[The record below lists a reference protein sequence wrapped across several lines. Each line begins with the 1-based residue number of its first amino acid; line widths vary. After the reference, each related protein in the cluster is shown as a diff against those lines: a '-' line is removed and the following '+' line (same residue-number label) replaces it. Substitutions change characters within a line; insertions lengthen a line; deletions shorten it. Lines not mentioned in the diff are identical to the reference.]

1 MKKIPTIIEKIPQ
14 GILQKIENL
23 TGVELPWTESNSLLD
38 IDYVYRWSG
47 YKSISPLVAH
57 LLSEDGTMSESGYN
71 TLAGI
76 VWSHF
81 GTPWTKK
88 YNALMTQYAP
98 LENYDMTE
106 EEDNSI
112 VDDATTHITGDAT
125 NNVTS
130 TTGSRSVYGYNSSSP
145 VPSESDSGSTS
156 TDTDMTTDYDNERTI
171 DRTLT
176 RHGNIG
182 VTTSQQMLQSELELR
197 SYKFFEE
204 VYKDIDSILCLMV
217 YDGEVADKIYNNTGG
232 GGGAVSVTSVNGKTG
247 AVTLYGSDIN
257 LTNLISQSVAD
268 AITGLNQDKQ
278 TKPVVLTGSF
288 TGGASI
294 FGFENDAIGDNSL
307 IDIYFDRSDVYIVS
321 WNQTG
326 HRLTITTN
334 EYTGSLHVSVE
345 VYN

>member
-23 TGVELPWTESNSLLD
+23 SGVELPWTESNSLLD

-47 YKSISPLVAH
+47 YKSISPLVAL

-98 LENYDMTE
+98 LENYNMTE
-106 EEDNSI
+106 DEDNTI
-112 VDDATTHITGDAT
+112 IDDATTHITGDAT

-156 TDTDMTTDYDNERTI
+156 TDTDMTTDYDNTHTI

-204 VYKDIDSILCLMV
+204 VYKDIDSVLCLMV
-217 YDGEVADKIYNNTGG
+217 YDGEISDTIYNNIGSG
-232 GGGAVSVTSVNGKTG
+232 SGSVSVTSVNGKTG
-247 AVTLYGSDIN
+247 EVVLYGSDIN

-268 AITGLNQDKQ
+268 AISGLNQDKQ

-321 WNQTG
+321 WSQIG

>member
-57 LLSEDGTMSESGYN
+57 LLSDDGTMSESGYN

-88 YNALMTQYAP
+88 YNALMSEYSP
-98 LENYDMTE
+98 IENYNMVE

-182 VTTSQQMLQSELELR
+182 VTSSMQLIESELQLR
-197 SYKFFEE
+197 AYKFFEE
-204 VYKDIDSILCLMV
+204 VFKDLDSILCLMV
-217 YDGEVADKIYNNTGG
+217 YDGEVSDKIYNNTGG
-232 GGGAVSVTSVNGKTG
+232 GGGTVSVTSVNGKTG
-247 AVTLYGSDIN
+247 AVTLYGTDIN

-307 IDIYFDRSDVYIVS
+307 IDIYFDRSDVYIAS

-334 EYTGSLHVSVE
+334 EYTGSLHVTVE